1 VKNRKLTG
9 EVTERVKPLLVSIP
23 VSSVKQHAL
32 LSVLQEKLIRFIFV
46 ELNPDADLCNQLPL

>member
-1 VKNRKLTG
+1 MKNRKLTG